1 MFGPK
6 KLTRQQIAQK
16 FNDECQADLAN
27 GRPMDAP
34 SYDAFAAE
42 QKTIAFEILRYNL
55 SYMRTHVNA
64 KLTHEHG
71 MGQRYLVMVN
81 DYIRKGN
88 GRAAQSM
95 TEKTNQC
102 TAKMRVCN
110 AFFRAIKG
118 VVEK

>member
-6 KLTRQQIAQK
+6 KQTRQQIAQK
-16 FNDECQADLAN
+16 FNDECQADLAT

-55 SYMRTHVNA
+55 SYMRIHVNA

-81 DYIRKGN
+81 DYLRKGN
-88 GRAAQSM
+88 GRAAQAM
-95 TEKTNQC
+95 TEKANQC